1 MRNMNI
7 LYYIYLSFQTLY
19 VRITYIHE
27 KTYINFIHTE
37 ILILIL
43 NSDHLQYSILVPT
56 LFAQWTK
63 GQWPHGQW
71 PCAIHPNCA
80 TLVTCLSQSE
90 SESQCHCQWMSA
102 TTLVTGG
109 WWWPLLVGDG
119 QKESNTANQ
128 ISEWVKAES
137 WDSGSLPRWYHV
149 MVM

>member
-43 NSDHLQYSILVPT
+43 NSDHLQYSILAPT

-80 TLVTCLSQSE
+80 TLVTCLSSLSLSRNVTVSE
-90 SESQCHCQWMSA
+90 CQQRR
-102 TTLVTGG
+102 
-109 WWWPLLVGDG
+109 WWPVVGGDRCWLVMV
-119 QKESNTANQ
+119 KRNQ
-128 ISEWVKAES
+128 TQQIKSV
-137 WDSGSLPRWYHV
+137 SGSRQSHEIQVHYQGDT
-149 MVM
+149 M